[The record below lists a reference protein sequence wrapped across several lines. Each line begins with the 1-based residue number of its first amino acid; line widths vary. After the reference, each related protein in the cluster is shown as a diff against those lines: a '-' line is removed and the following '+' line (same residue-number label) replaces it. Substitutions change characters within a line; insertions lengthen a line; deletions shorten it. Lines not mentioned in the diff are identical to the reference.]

1 MPPKDNPT
9 SKSKPFKPVRP
20 KTSTTTPSAAATQS
34 STTAATS
41 TVEPHSAMDDPDR
54 PSIPPALLTTLL
66 HQFMSD
72 EMRISKGADK
82 AVGKY
87 METFVREAVAR
98 AAFER
103 AGEKELGGGFM
114 EVSFLGLFLI
124 LLQRQNC
131 TQCRTCTE
139 EAKSQPWRGKVDLAL
154 AMCWIPPW
162 GGFILI
168 LSSRL
173 PVELH

>member
-20 KTSTTTPSAAATQS
+20 KASTTAPSAAATQS
-34 STTAATS
+34 TTTAVAS
-41 TVEPHSAMDDPDR
+41 TLEPQSTLDDPDR
-54 PSIPPALLTTLL
+54 PGIPPALLTTLL

-114 EVSFLGLFLI
+114 EVSFLSLFLI

-131 TQCRTCTE
+131 AQCHTRTG
-139 EAKSQPWRGKVDLAL
+139 EAKSLQWRGKVDLAS
-154 AMCWIPPW
+154 AMCWIPPRR
-162 GGFILI
+162 GIHSYLCVHFC
-168 LSSRL
+168 R
-173 PVELH
+173 

>member
-1 MPPKDNPT
+1 
-9 SKSKPFKPVRP
+9 
-20 KTSTTTPSAAATQS
+20 
-34 STTAATS
+34 
-41 TVEPHSAMDDPDR
+41 MDDPDR
-54 PSIPPALLTTLL
+54 PGIPPALLTTLL

-114 EVSFLGLFLI
+114 EASLFF
-124 LLQRQNC
+124 
-131 TQCRTCTE
+131 
-139 EAKSQPWRGKVDLAL
+139 PAL
-154 AMCWIPPW
+154 CCEIMLTTVLRFRWKT
-162 GGFILI
+162 
-168 LSSRL
+168 
-173 PVELH
+173 

>member
-20 KTSTTTPSAAATQS
+20 KASTTAPSAAATQS
-34 STTAATS
+34 TAAAAS
-41 TVEPHSAMDDPDR
+41 TVETHSTMNDPDR
-54 PSIPPALLTTLL
+54 PGIPPALLTTLL

-72 EMRISKGADK
+72 EMRISKDADK

-103 AGEKELGGGFM
+103 AGERELGGGFM
-114 EVSFLGLFLI
+114 EVRFLTLF
-124 LLQRQNC
+124 
-131 TQCRTCTE
+131 
-139 EAKSQPWRGKVDLAL
+139 
-154 AMCWIPPW
+154 
-162 GGFILI
+162 
-168 LSSRL
+168 
-173 PVELH
+173 

>member
-1 MPPKDNPT
+1 MSPRDNPA
-9 SKSKPFKPVRP
+9 SKTKPFKPVRP
-20 KTSTTTPSAAATQS
+20 KGSAAGPSAAATQS
-34 STTAATS
+34 TTASNVDPRSTT
-41 TVEPHSAMDDPDR
+41 DDDR
-54 PSIPPALLTTLL
+54 PGIPPALLTTLL

-114 EVSFLGLFLI
+114 EVSVFSFQSYAIKSLAGF
-124 LLQRQNC
+124 C
-131 TQCRTCTE
+131 CRTSLTYLG
-139 EAKSQPWRGKVDLAL
+139 SG
-154 AMCWIPPW
+154 
-162 GGFILI
+162 
-168 LSSRL
+168 
-173 PVELH
+173 